1 MLENK
6 LSHDIRYSAD
16 VKVLQQEI
24 KKEVG
29 VDLSLN
35 TLRRALGVLDD
46 GHEPS
51 RYTLDML
58 AKYLGYDYWENL
70 LEAIND
76 EKRSVFT
83 DINEVKVDSLHA
95 GDTVELSY
103 SPDRR
108 LKLRYEGSYNFTVT
122 ESENGKLKEDDVIEV
137 YSFVKDYPFIVK
149 QVTRNGVNL
158 GNYIGGKASGI
169 TSINVTKKH
178 NNKR

>member
-1 MLENK
+1 MISDVAKRMLENK

-58 AKYLGYDYWENL
+58 A
-70 LEAIND
+70 
-76 EKRSVFT
+76 
-83 DINEVKVDSLHA
+83 
-95 GDTVELSY
+95 
-103 SPDRR
+103 
-108 LKLRYEGSYNFTVT
+108 
-122 ESENGKLKEDDVIEV
+122 
-137 YSFVKDYPFIVK
+137 
-149 QVTRNGVNL
+149 QVPWL
-158 GNYIGGKASGI
+158 
-169 TSINVTKKH
+169 
-178 NNKR
+178 